1 MESNVFLHRSIFSAL
16 AIPVGPAS
24 ETSAGRAGPHN
35 LTLPDAAFFPKLAS
49 MAVANMQAGLLVAA
63 IVGALLGAAP
73 AGADTLLKRGLDLL
87 GGAATGPRGETPKQL
102 GSAEIAAGLKQA
114 LDIGSANVVRRL
126 GARDGFLG
134 DTAVRIPLPDS
145 MRQVQQVLRRLGL
158 SGLLDDLEVRLNRA
172 AERAAPEAGTLFREA
187 IAKLTLP
194 DVRAI
199 LEGPE
204 DAATRYFRDRMSPGL
219 RQAFRPIVED
229 ELAAVGAIDAYERT
243 MEPYRAVPLVPD
255 VRADLTGHVLDG
267 ALEGLFL
274 YLAREEAEIRQNP
287 ARRTTELLQRVF
299 GS

>member
-1 MESNVFLHRSIFSAL
+1 MEGNVFLHRSIFSAL

-87 GGAATGPRGETPKQL
+87 GGAVTGPRAETPKQL

-172 AERAAPEAGTLFREA
+172 AERAAPEAGALFREA
-187 IAKLTLP
+187 IARLTLN

-204 DAATRYFRDRMSPGL
+204 DAATRYFQDRMSPGL

-229 ELAAVGAIDAYERT
+229 ELAAVGAIDAYERA